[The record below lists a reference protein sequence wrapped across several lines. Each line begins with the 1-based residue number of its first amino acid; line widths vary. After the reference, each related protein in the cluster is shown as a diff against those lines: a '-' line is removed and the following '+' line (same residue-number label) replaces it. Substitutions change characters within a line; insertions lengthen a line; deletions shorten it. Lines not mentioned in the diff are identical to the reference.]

1 MDETMGG
8 DDEDG
13 GGDEDDDGGEERGD
27 NVAMASGGDAGDDGG
42 DDDGGDDDGGEA
54 RGGDAAM
61 EVGEASGGRVVTTG
75 EGEAS
80 GGDGRPATKRHKKKN
95 KGGNSRRGRAAKG
108 R

>member
-1 MDETMGG
+1 MWHHHYIGLTLT
-8 DDEDG
+8 
-13 GGDEDDDGGEERGD
+13 R
-27 NVAMASGGDAGDDGG
+27 
-42 DDDGGDDDGGEA
+42 GGDDDGGEA

-61 EVGEASGGRVVTTG
+61 EGGEASGGSVATTG

-95 KGGNSRRGRAAKG
+95 KQGNSCHGRAAKD